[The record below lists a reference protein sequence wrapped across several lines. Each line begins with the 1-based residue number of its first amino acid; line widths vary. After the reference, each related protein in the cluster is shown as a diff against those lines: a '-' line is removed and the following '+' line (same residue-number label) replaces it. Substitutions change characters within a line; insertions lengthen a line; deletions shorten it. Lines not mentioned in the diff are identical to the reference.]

1 MFNYNYAILQSV
13 DVVSLLV
20 IQLLIHLFI
29 LLFHYYFVLLPLVF
43 SVVLKC
49 PSLVFLYVYMSS
61 Q

>member
-1 MFNYNYAILQSV
+1 MFNYNYSILQSV

-20 IQLLIHLFI
+20 VLLLIHLFI
-29 LLFHYYFVLLPLVF
+29 LLFHFYFVLLPLAF